1 MYRAAMSYSPH
12 LFTQVD
18 LLMLKKKIGHCTH
31 FTYNYLPFFLQDKN
45 HVSETDVMPPLLM
58 IILL

>member
-1 MYRAAMSYSPH
+1 MSHSPH

-18 LLMLKKKIGHCTH
+18 LLMIKKIGHYTH
-31 FTYNYLPFFLQDKN
+31 FTYNYLPFLLQDKK

-58 IILL
+58 IILLSTN